1 MTDLSPSE
9 TGEMSAE
16 LTANN
21 ITQHMEDI
29 CEVTDHCEYRDNV
42 ISVIILFTVSLLFL
56 LSILINV
63 TIVIIHI
70 KTSSLRTISN
80 R

>member
-1 MTDLSPSE
+1 
-9 TGEMSAE
+9 MSAG
-16 LTANN
+16 LTAGNLSEYR
-21 ITQHMEDI
+21 EDI
-29 CEVTDHCEYRDNV
+29 CEYRGNV
-42 ISVIILFTVSLLFL
+42 ISVVILSTVSLLFL

>member
-1 MTDLSPSE
+1 
-9 TGEMSAE
+9 MSAAV
-16 LTANN
+16 LTTTNLSHNKA
-21 ITQHMEDI
+21 DI
-29 CEVTDHCEYRDNV
+29 CEVTDQCELRESVVSVV
-42 ISVIILFTVSLLFL
+42 ILATVSLLFL
-56 LSILINV
+56 LSVLINV

>member
-1 MTDLSPSE
+1 MTDLSPSQ
-9 TGEMSAE
+9 TAEMSAG
-16 LTANN
+16 LTTGNLSEYR
-21 ITQHMEDI
+21 EDI
-29 CEVTDHCEYRDNV
+29 CEYRGNV
-42 ISVIILFTVSLLFL
+42 ISVVILSTVSLLFL

>member
-1 MTDLSPSE
+1 
-9 TGEMSAE
+9 MSAG
-16 LTANN
+16 LTTTTGNLSEYR
-21 ITQHMEDI
+21 EDI
-29 CEVTDHCEYRDNV
+29 CEIRDSV
-42 ISVIILFTVSLLFL
+42 ISVVILSTVSPLFL